1 MSNQIET
8 LHDSSSTVLDVIRA
22 QLVTECRHGA
32 VAVGDLGDDGA
43 HIVLAV
49 GDQGILLQLLLSHD
63 AVVATRMAG
72 CAVALEHRLAV
83 LQVRRQGRPGGGH
96 CCQQSQGSADGE
108 RAPRSSGLL
117 SGGSTWLLR
126 NRAGTLLRRATWRAG
141 RQDEAAGAVERQGN
155 SAHHA
160 GDAGHGRRK
169 GLGNIGNRKTRPPSA
184 LAQWR
189 HARSLLKLVSNAL
202 TAD

>member
-1 MSNQIET
+1 MNKQGNCNASKT
-8 LHDSSSTVLDVIRA
+8 KTVLDVIRA

-49 GDQGILLQLLLSHD
+49 GDQSILLQLLLSHD

-72 CAVALEHRLAV
+72 RAVALEHGLAV

-96 CCQQSQGSADGE
+96 CGQQSQGSADGE

-117 SGGSTWLLR
+117 SGGGTWLLR

-141 RQDEAAGAVERQGN
+141 RQDEAAGAVERQGDG
-155 SAHHA
+155 AHHA
-160 GDAGHGRRK
+160 GNAGHGRRK
-169 GLGNIGNRKTRPPSA
+169 CLGDHKT
-184 LAQWR
+184 
-189 HARSLLKLVSNAL
+189 
-202 TAD
+202 